1 MDLEKFVN
9 DNKKYLQEDN
19 ITNITKH
26 KIKYVSN
33 YIENWTYIMC
43 EHNKINTI
51 ILLIVCV
58 MLEYIMI
65 VLYQLPWKF

>member
-19 ITNITKH
+19 ITNITRH

-51 ILLIVCV
+51 NFIDCNSVIFNLSHSLNA
-58 MLEYIMI
+58 
-65 VLYQLPWKF
+65 